1 MKVFLTI
8 VRNSVRQL
16 VGGKRLIALGLLA
29 LVPAVVTAAV
39 TSNTSRAGAF
49 RNFHDAPV
57 AMVFIIVLPIVALIL
72 GTASLG
78 DERRDQTLS
87 FLVLRPIRRETVA
100 AAKVSAA
107 WLASWIVVASG
118 ATLAAVALGVTS
130 QRWEPLGAILVG
142 TAISTL
148 GYVAVFTLLGYLT
161 GRAVLAGLAYVFIW
175 ESGVTFAADSLA
187 NVSLFRIGL
196 TAYTALV
203 PDSAVFLREPLA
215 ALEPGVWGALA
226 KVLVIGGITIGAAG
240 FLLRRRDVV

>member
-1 MKVFLTI
+1 MRAFLTI
-8 VRNSVRQL
+8 ARNTTRQL
-16 VGGKRLIALGLLA
+16 VGGKRAIALGLLA
-29 LVPAVVTAAV
+29 LVPAVVAVAV
-39 TSNTSRAGAF
+39 TSGKSRSLAF

-57 AMVFIIVLPIVALIL
+57 AIVFIIVLPIVALIL

-78 DERRDQTLS
+78 DERREQTLS

-100 AAKVSAA
+100 AAKVVAG
-107 WLASWIVVASG
+107 WLASWIVVAAG
-118 ATLAAVALGVTS
+118 AALAAVALGVAS
-130 QRWEPLGAILVG
+130 QGWGPLGAILVA

-196 TAYTALV
+196 TAYAGLV
-203 PDSAVFLREPLA
+203 PEARAFLRDPLA
-215 ALEPGVWGALA
+215 ALQPGVWGALA
-226 KVLVIGGITIGAAG
+226 KVLVIGSIAVATVG